1 MTYYLNRRNSEQLNP
16 KKNDKD
22 DDIVSSFY
30 NERQSRPANV
40 KQHNLLKKNISFF
53 NSNFNEKES
62 ENVTRMNSED

>member
-53 NSNFNEKES
+53 NSNFN
-62 ENVTRMNSED
+62 